1 VLHCHHRYH
10 RCHQKHHRSVA
21 TMGVLSGELLTQLA
35 EQQCQVW
42 DPVSESPW
50 VLPLAL
56 QKAFLSGTQLE

>member
-1 VLHCHHRYH
+1 M
-10 RCHQKHHRSVA
+10 A

-56 QKAFLSGTQLE
+56 QKALLSGTQLE